1 MISKH
6 AECLENNDKSLHRG
20 RTEKKSSL
28 PFYNFRN
35 RVNELLTYE
44 NNQICPI
51 YRQMQACDRIELLA
65 VWRLPSLR
73 TLFISGNCR

>member
-20 RTEKKSSL
+20 RTEKKSFL

-44 NNQICPI
+44 NNQI
-51 YRQMQACDRIELLA
+51 YRQMQARDRIELSA
-65 VWRLPSLR
+65 VRRLTSLR
-73 TLFISGNCR
+73 IIYK